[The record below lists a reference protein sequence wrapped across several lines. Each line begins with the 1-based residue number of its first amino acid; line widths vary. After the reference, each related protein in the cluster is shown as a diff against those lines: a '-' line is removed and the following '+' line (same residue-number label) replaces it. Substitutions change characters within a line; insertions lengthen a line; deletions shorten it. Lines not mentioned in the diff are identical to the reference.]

1 MQLQKPLNWRA
12 LSLATMI
19 GLGIGLTGCRQE
31 SDEGESTDSYP
42 AVQYDQASTPA
53 PGGAATA
60 SPGAAGAAP
69 MPGAEM
75 QTPPAAEATPTP
87 SPEAP
92 AAAE

>member
-1 MQLQKPLNWRA
+1 MQLQKPLNWGA

-42 AVQYDQASTPA
+42 AVQYDQTSTPA
-53 PGGAATA
+53 P
-60 SPGAAGAAP
+60 GAAP

-75 QTPPAAEATPTP
+75 PSATPEATPTP
-87 SPEAP
+87 TPAAP